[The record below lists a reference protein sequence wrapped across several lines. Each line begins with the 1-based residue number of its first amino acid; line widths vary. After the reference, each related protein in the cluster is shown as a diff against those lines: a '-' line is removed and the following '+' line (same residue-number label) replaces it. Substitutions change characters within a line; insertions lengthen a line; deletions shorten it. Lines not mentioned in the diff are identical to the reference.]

1 MMEDRQLGLQ
11 GSAAARVI
19 YHDAQ
24 LRVVRTGPR
33 SVAMHGEIDFA
44 NSRAVADVLA
54 LVRAETGDVIVVDVG
69 GLTFVDVSGMRM
81 LALPHLEVTARW
93 VWLCNIPRFLQR
105 LLTMLDWDPVS
116 VLR

>member
-1 MMEDRQLGLQ
+1 MEDRQLDIQ
-11 GSAAARVI
+11 VSAVADTI
-19 YHDAQ
+19 YRDAQ

-33 SVAMHGEIDFA
+33 AVAMYGEIDFS

-54 LVRAETGDVIVVDVG
+54 LVRAEADDVIVVDVG

-93 VWLCNIPRFLQR
+93 LWLCNIPRYLRR
-105 LLTMLDWDPVS
+105 LLTILDWDPVS
-116 VLR
+116 ALR